1 MSVRPLDL
9 QVNFLREQDAKGL
22 RVRDEIH
29 EEGQQRIAAE
39 LVREQE
45 EENSNVNSV
54 DRADLKQIREENPEE
69 KRKREE
75 EERKRKKKE
84 EETSE
89 AEKPLADPARGH
101 IIDIKLE

>member
-22 RVRDEIH
+22 RAMDEVH
-29 EEGQQRIAAE
+29 EEGQRRVAGQ
-39 LVREQE
+39 LVRDQE
-45 EENSNVNSV
+45 KENSNVSAV
-54 DRADLKQIREENPEE
+54 DEAQLKQIRDETQEE

-75 EERKRKKKE
+75 EERKRRKKE
-84 EETSE
+84 EENAE
-89 AEKPLADPARGH
+89 PEKPLADPARGH